1 MLFLSHL
8 HFGTFSSTLY
18 FLMLFRDRWA
28 CLAFLGLAFA
38 LLPAPAISQETSWQ
52 KDTAAWR
59 AEHKADL
66 YKPDGWLS
74 LVGLEWL
81 QPGDNSVGS
90 AAGNKIHLAA
100 GPAHLAVL
108 RLEGEAITLNP
119 PEGGFPP
126 DFLVAR
132 SPPISQTLRP

>member
-90 AAGNKIHLAA
+90 AAGNKIHLAG
-100 GPAHLAVL
+100 GPPHLAIL
-108 RLEGEAITLNP
+108 HLAGETVPLNP
-119 PEGGFPP
+119 PPQPFPSSSLLP
-126 DFLVAR
+126 R
-132 SPPISQTLRP
+132 PSPKP